1 VTEDGKI
8 RTFYSWSDFLRL
20 AARLVL
26 IVGLLATLP
35 AHALGPVDGE
45 AGMLTWVVDT
55 GDYTDT
61 SIDTASIGG
70 YAEFWLDQRW
80 GFRTALYRVSEDVV
94 SMAPDEQ
101 TLIDLKYRVASLTDN
116 TYVALGLGWEQH
128 RFGAE
133 GDASAARV
141 LIDGRIGVLGALYL
155 YGEAGWAPQ
164 MGDLG
169 LRDDLSSISVETG
182 LVLDPLPFV
191 SVRLAWRY
199 HITDYTGSIT
209 GASTRESSY
218 GVVLGGGIHW

>member
-1 VTEDGKI
+1 MTEDVKI
-8 RTFYSWSDFLRL
+8 IVIYSWSDFLRL

-35 AHALGPVDGE
+35 ARALGPIDGE
-45 AGMLTWVVDT
+45 VGILTWVADT
-55 GDYTDT
+55 DNYTDA

-70 YAEFWLDQRW
+70 YAELWLDQRW
-80 GFRTALYRVSEDVV
+80 GFRTASYRVSEDAV

-101 TLIDLKYRVASLTDN
+101 TVVDLKYRLISPADN
-116 TYVALGLGWEQH
+116 NYVALGLGWEQD

-133 GDASAARV
+133 GDTSAARV
-141 LIDGRIGVLGALYL
+141 VIDSRIGVLGALSL
-155 YGEAGWAPQ
+155 YGAAGWAPQ

-169 LRDDLSSISVETG
+169 LREDLSSISVETG
-182 LVLDPLPFV
+182 LVLHPLPFV
-191 SVRLAWRY
+191 SLRLAWRY